1 MTAAAVCAVALVVGG
16 WLAIRWF
23 EETERIDNICALIMS
38 VDLDDDIEV
47 GS

>member
-1 MTAAAVCAVALVVGG
+1 MTAALAAVALAAIG
-16 WLAIRWF
+16 WLAIRWA

-38 VDLDDDIEV
+38 VDIDHDEV

>member
-1 MTAAAVCAVALVVGG
+1 MTAAWAALALCAVG
-16 WLAIRWF
+16 WLALRWA

-38 VDLDDDIEV
+38 VDLERGD